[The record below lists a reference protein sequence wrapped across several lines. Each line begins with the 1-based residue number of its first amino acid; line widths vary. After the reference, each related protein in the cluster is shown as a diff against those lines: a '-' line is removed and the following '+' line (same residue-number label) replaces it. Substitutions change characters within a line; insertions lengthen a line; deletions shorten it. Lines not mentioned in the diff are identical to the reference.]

1 MWLHPRTGEVL
12 GVHRWNELDPGA
24 RAVAVIYPLHTGT
37 LGGLALEIVIAVA
50 GLVLAMLGVTGVWL
64 WWRRRQVRLASAVR
78 KSSDA
83 RARGLPP
90 S

>member
-1 MWLHPRTGEVL
+1 MP
-12 GVHRWNELDPGA
+12 
-24 RAVAVIYPLHTGT
+24 HTGT

-78 KSSDA
+78 ESADA
-83 RARGLPP
+83 RARGLRPAEP
-90 S
+90 NQGPTVS